1 MIRFAVT
8 YDYRCP
14 YGRIV
19 HDHLYWGLQG
29 GADWAVHFVP
39 FCLGQT
45 HVEPGE
51 PDIWE
56 RPEQDSGLL
65 ALQLSVAIRDTQAE
79 RFLEAHHAL
88 YEHRHADAGN
98 LRDLGL
104 LLEVV
109 GGVGVDA
116 LAARSELESGRPL
129 ATIREEHTTYARSHE
144 VWGVPVFIQD
154 DKAVFVRLLDRPNGD
169 QTVARR
175 TIERVI
181 ENISWDSLNEF
192 KHTSVPR

>member
-98 LRDLGL
+98 LRDLDL

-109 GGVGVDA
+109 SGVGVDA

>member
-1 MIRFAVT
+1 MHRFAIT

-19 HDHLYWGLQG
+19 HDHLYWGLRG
-29 GADWAVHFVP
+29 GADWVVHFVP

-51 PDIWE
+51 PDIWD

-65 ALQLSVAIRDTQAE
+65 ALQLSVAIRDTQSE
-79 RFLEAHHAL
+79 KFLEAHHAL

-98 LRDLGL
+98 LRDLDL
-104 LLEVV
+104 LLDVV
-109 GGVGVDA
+109 SGVGVDGET
-116 LAARSELESGRPL
+116 ARREVESGRPL
-129 ATIREEHTTYARSHE
+129 ATIRDEHTSYARTHE

-154 DKAVFVRLLDRPNGD
+154 DKAVFVRLLDRPSGD
-169 QTVARR
+169 EALARR
-175 TIERVI
+175 TIERVL
-181 ENISWDSLNEF
+181 ENLAWDSLNEF

>member
-1 MIRFAVT
+1 MVRFAVT

-19 HDHLYWGLQG
+19 HDHLYWGLRG
-29 GADWAVHFVP
+29 GADWDVHFVP

-65 ALQLSVAIRDTQAE
+65 ALQLSAAIRDTQAE

-98 LRDLGL
+98 LRDLDL

-109 GGVGVDA
+109 SGVGVDA
-116 LAARSELESGRPL
+116 LAARRELESGRPL
-129 ATIREEHTTYARSHE
+129 ATIRDEHTTYARTHQ
-144 VWGVPVFIQD
+144 VWGVPVFILD

-169 QTVARR
+169 EALARR
-175 TIERVI
+175 TIDRII

>member
-1 MIRFAVT
+1 MLQFAVT

-19 HDHLYWGLQG
+19 HDHLYWGLRD

-56 RPEQDSGLL
+56 RPEQDSGLI

-79 RFLEAHHAL
+79 RFVEAHHAL

-104 LLEVV
+104 LLDVV
-109 GGVGVDA
+109 GQVGVDVD
-116 LAARSELESGRPL
+116 AARHEVESGRPL
-129 ATIREEHTTYARSHE
+129 ATIRDEHTSFARSHQ

-169 QTVARR
+169 ADAAKR

-181 ENISWDSLNEF
+181 ENMSWDSLNEF

>member
-56 RPEQDSGLL
+56 RPEHDSGLL

-98 LRDLGL
+98 LRDLDL

-109 GGVGVDA
+109 SGVGVDA

>member
-98 LRDLGL
+98 LRDLDL

-109 GGVGVDA
+109 SGVGVDA
-116 LAARSELESGRPL
+116 RAARSELESGRPL
-129 ATIREEHTTYARSHE
+129 ATIREEHTTYSRSHE

-169 QTVARR
+169 QSVAIR

>member
-19 HDHLYWGLQG
+19 HDHVYWGLRG
-29 GADWAVHFVP
+29 GANWDVHFVP

-56 RPEQDSGLL
+56 RPEQDSGLM

-79 RFLEAHHAL
+79 KFLDAHHAL
-88 YEHRHADAGN
+88 YEHRHAGAGS
-98 LRDLGL
+98 LRDLDL
-104 LLEVV
+104 LLDVV
-109 GGVGVDA
+109 SGVGVDA
-116 LAARSELESGRPL
+116 PAARRELESGRPL
-129 ATIREEHTTYARSHE
+129 ATIRDEHTTYARTHE
-144 VWGVPVFIQD
+144 VWGVPVFIQE

-169 QTVARR
+169 QAVARR
-175 TIERVI
+175 TIERII

>member
-1 MIRFAVT
+1 MVRFAVT

-19 HDHLYWGLQG
+19 HDHLYWGLRG
-29 GADWAVHFVP
+29 GADWDVHFVP

-65 ALQLSVAIRDTQAE
+65 ALQLSVAIRVTQAE

-98 LRDLGL
+98 LRDLDL

-109 GGVGVDA
+109 SGVGVDA
-116 LAARSELESGRPL
+116 LAARRELESGRPL
-129 ATIREEHTTYARSHE
+129 ATIRDEHTTYARTHQ

-169 QTVARR
+169 EALARR
-175 TIERVI
+175 TIDRII

>member
-1 MIRFAVT
+1 MLRFAVT

-39 FCLGQT
+39 FCLGQS
-45 HVEPGE
+45 HVELGE

-98 LRDLGL
+98 LRDLNVL
-104 LLEVV
+104 LDLV

-116 LAARSELESGRPL
+116 SAAKRELESGRPL
-129 ATIREEHTTYARSHE
+129 ATIRDEHTTYARTHE

-154 DKAVFVRLLDRPNGD
+154 DKAVFVRLLDRPNGN
-169 QTVARR
+169 QAVAQR
-175 TIERVI
+175 TIERII

>member
-1 MIRFAVT
+1 MVRFAVT

-19 HDHLYWGLQG
+19 HDHLYWGLRG
-29 GADWAVHFVP
+29 GADWDVHFVP

-98 LRDLGL
+98 LRDLDL

-109 GGVGVDA
+109 SGVGVDA
-116 LAARSELESGRPL
+116 LAARRELESGRPL
-129 ATIREEHTTYARSHE
+129 ATIRDEHTTYARTHQ
-144 VWGVPVFIQD
+144 VWGVPVFILD

-169 QTVARR
+169 EALARR
-175 TIERVI
+175 TIDRII

>member
-19 HDHLYWGLQG
+19 HDLVYWGLRG

-98 LRDLGL
+98 LRDLDL
-104 LLEVV
+104 LLELVS
-109 GGVGVDA
+109 GVGVDA
-116 LAARSELESGRPL
+116 AAARHELESGRPL
-129 ATIREEHTTYARSHE
+129 ATIRDEHTTYARTHE

-154 DKAVFVRLLDRPNGD
+154 EKAVFVRLLDRPNGD
-169 QTVARR
+169 QDVARR
-175 TIERVI
+175 TIERII

>member
-1 MIRFAVT
+1 MLHFGLT

-19 HDHLYWGLQG
+19 HDHVYWGLQG

-45 HVEPGE
+45 HVEPGD
-51 PDIWE
+51 PDIWD
-56 RPEQDSGLL
+56 RPEDDSGML
-65 ALQLSVAIRDTQAE
+65 ALQLSIAIRDTQAE
-79 RFLEAHHAL
+79 HFLEAHHAL
-88 YEHRHADAGN
+88 YEHRHAVSGS
-98 LRDLGL
+98 LRDMNVLG
-104 LLEVV
+104 EVV
-109 GGVGVDA
+109 ASCGVDVD
-116 LAARSELESGRPL
+116 AAVREMESGRPL
-129 ATIREEHTTYARSHE
+129 ATIRDEHTTYARTHH
-144 VWGVPVFIQD
+144 VWGVPVFIQG
-154 DKAVFVRLLDRPNGD
+154 DKAVFVRLLDRPD
-169 QTVARR
+169 DDPARAKD

>member
-1 MIRFAVT
+1 MHRFAIT

-19 HDHLYWGLQG
+19 HDHLYWGLRG

-51 PDIWE
+51 PDIWD

-65 ALQLSVAIRDTQAE
+65 ALQLSVAIRDTQSE
-79 RFLEAHHAL
+79 KFLEAHHAL

-98 LRDLGL
+98 LRDLDL
-104 LLEVV
+104 LLDVV
-109 GGVGVDA
+109 SGVGVDGE
-116 LAARSELESGRPL
+116 AARREVESGRPL
-129 ATIREEHTTYARSHE
+129 ATIRDEHTSYARTHE
-144 VWGVPVFIQD
+144 VWGVPVFIHD
-154 DKAVFVRLLDRPNGD
+154 DKAVFVRLLDRPSGD
-169 QTVARR
+169 EALARR
-175 TIERVI
+175 TIERVL
-181 ENISWDSLNEF
+181 ENLAWDSLNEF

>member
-1 MIRFAVT
+1 MLQFAVT

-19 HDHLYWGLQG
+19 HDHLYWGLRG

-65 ALQLSVAIRDTQAE
+65 ALQLSVAIRDTQAD

-88 YEHRHADAGN
+88 YEHRHASAGN
-98 LRDLGL
+98 LRDMQTL
-104 LLEVV
+104 LDVV
-109 GGVGVDA
+109 DRVGVDVGA
-116 LAARSELESGRPL
+116 VQREVESGRPL
-129 ATIREEHTTYARSHE
+129 ATIRDEHSTFARTHQ

-154 DKAVFVRLLDRPNGD
+154 DKAVFVRLLDRPND
-169 QTVARR
+169 DSATAQR
-175 TIERVI
+175 TIERII